1 MKKTIL
7 KIKKLEVVNFAPNE
21 NSIKFRVLY
30 DIDNRLAELTQES
43 REIVSDYLADQI
55 IKRVKRSA
63 DITYETDNILDSI
76 QIIRIEDEEDVNE
89 KIFNFFE
96 KLRRNAL
103 KLKHMSS
110 ASDYMRLYDQLKTE
124 KLTLRR

>member
-7 KIKKLEVVNFAPNE
+7 KIKKIEVVNFAPNE

-30 DIDNRLAELTQES
+30 DIDNKLAELTQECK
-43 REIVSDYLADQI
+43 EIVSDYLTNQI
-55 IKRVKRSA
+55 ITRIKRSA
-63 DITYETDNILDSI
+63 DITYETDDILDSI
-76 QIIRIEDEEDVNE
+76 QIIRIEDEDDVKE

-110 ASDYMRLYDQLKTE
+110 ASDYMHLYDQLKTE
-124 KLTLRR
+124 KFIL

>member
-7 KIKKLEVVNFAPNE
+7 KIKKIEVINFAPNE

-63 DITYETDNILDSI
+63 DITYETDDILDSI
-76 QIIRIEDEEDVNE
+76 QIIRIEDEEDVKE
-89 KIFNFFE
+89 RIFNFFE

-110 ASDYMRLYDQLKTE
+110 AADYMHLYDQLKTE
-124 KLTLRR
+124 KFIL

>member
-30 DIDNRLAELTQES
+30 DIDNKLAELTQECK
-43 REIVSDYLADQI
+43 EIVSDYLTNQI
-55 IKRVKRSA
+55 VTRVKRSA
-63 DITYETDNILDSI
+63 DVTYETDDILESI

-96 KLRRNAL
+96 KLRRNIL
-103 KLKHMSS
+103 KLKHTSS
-110 ASDYMRLYDQLKTE
+110 ASDYMRLFDQLKTE
-124 KLTLRR
+124 KFIL